1 MENIKNSNKNNTF
14 KISLPTWNG
23 EFELAVG
30 SYSVSNIQKYFD
42 FNYMI
47 QKHETVTDTY

>member
-14 KISLPTWNG
+14 KISLPTCNG